1 MEETRRAPD
10 LVALLESLPDAVLF
24 LDLGSRLIWANRS
37 AEDLFGWRLE
47 ESVGVEGLSLVHP
60 DDLEMAV
67 ISLAGMQVERVGLPL
82 ELRVRTATGWRQ
94 VELIASSTNGGLLL
108 TIRDL
113 TNRRR
118 WELAG
123 DSTEMFRSVLQHL
136 DSIVM
141 VVEESGAVRRV
152 SASMTRMLGID
163 QLQVEGR
170 PLSSLVVVSQR
181 AAVDD
186 ALRGLT
192 SAESGSKLVIDVD
205 AFRADH
211 SIQPVVMSI
220 VNLLEDPTVGGF
232 VVTLTDISQRA
243 EAERRLREANA
254 VLAATLDSVS
264 DGILTVDRNGAVRSW
279 NRPYLDIWA
288 MSDQHV
294 EGSTLRTL
302 VEHMA
307 SLARDPDQARTF
319 VLEAEG
325 DGTRAHSLTID
336 LADGRAI
343 ECRSL
348 PQHVEGVA
356 SGWVWSFR
364 DVTAARQLER
374 DLLHRALH
382 DPLTG
387 LANQVLFRRRVE
399 SAVEQMGSGARFAVV
414 FVDLDDFK
422 AVNDSLGHSAGDL
435 LLVEVAHR
443 LRSVV
448 RDVDTVA
455 RLGGDEFAMLLM
467 DIEDDAAAIDIVR
480 RLQERLGQP
489 VELLGQPVV
498 PTASIGVAASGQG
511 AGIDSLMRDADVA
524 MYHAKRSG
532 RNRYRL
538 FTPDLGAGTVHR
550 SSVDPTLRGAAA
562 RGELVVHY
570 QPIVDPNRCGEIV
583 ALEALVRWQH
593 PERGLVMPGDFIAY
607 AESSGLIDEI
617 GLHVLELACRD
628 VRDWRE
634 RFGVL
639 APMVSVNLSPHQVLD
654 ERLPDRVVEVI
665 QRTGADSSRLVLEF
679 TEGALMQEP
688 AMVARQLRHIR
699 SSGVRLAIDDF
710 GQGHSSLAR
719 LQQFPIDSL
728 KIDRSFVQRVEDR
741 TGWSLVLA
749 VVELAHALEM
759 LTVAEGVETTRQQ
772 SLLNELGADLAQ
784 GYLHYRPMGADAVTE
799 LLSARSRST
808 AQLR

>member
-364 DVTAARQLER
+364 DV
-374 DLLHRALH
+374 
-382 DPLTG
+382 
-387 LANQVLFRRRVE
+387 
-399 SAVEQMGSGARFAVV
+399 
-414 FVDLDDFK
+414 
-422 AVNDSLGHSAGDL
+422 
-435 LLVEVAHR
+435 
-443 LRSVV
+443 
-448 RDVDTVA
+448 DTVA